1 MNFTL
6 ESIPSQ
12 TGRIAIVTGA
22 NDGIGF
28 ETTLGLLT
36 KSIKVIMAC
45 RDVKKALKAKE
56 RLKVQIPGA
65 EIEVMELNLSSL
77 ASVRAFAASYQKTY
91 HKLDL
96 LINNAGIM
104 IPPFSKTE
112 DGFES
117 QMGVNYFGHFLLTN
131 LLFDLLKKTPGA
143 RVVSLSSIAHKQGRI
158 NFDNLNSETYYNKM
172 ASYSQSKL
180 ACLLF
185 AYQLQKQIDK
195 NGCLVKSVAAHP
207 GVSNTQL
214 FKHQSKLMS
223 FIFTSISSIFMHG
236 VADAAKP
243 SLYAALGEDIKGG
256 DYVGPTG
263 FNEMKGPVGK
273 VRSSPISYDQEVA
286 QKLWTVSEK
295 LTGGAFNV

>member
-1 MNFTL
+1 MNFSL
-6 ESIPSQ
+6 ESLPSQ
-12 TGRIAIVTGA
+12 KGRIAIVTGA

-36 KSIKVIMAC
+36 KSM
-45 RDVKKALKAKE
+45 KAKE
-56 RLKVQIPGA
+56 ILKSQIPTA
-65 EIEVMELNLSSL
+65 EIEVMELDLSSL
-77 ASVRAFAASYQKTY
+77 ASVRAFAAAYQKAY
-91 HKLDL
+91 HQLDL

-104 IPPFSKTE
+104 IPPFNKTE

-117 QMGVNYFGHFLLTN
+117 QMGVNYFSHFLLTN
-131 LLFDLLKKTPGA
+131 LLFDLLERTSGS

-158 NFDNLNSETYYNKM
+158 NFDNLNSENYYNKM

-195 NGCLVKSVAAHP
+195 SGCLVKSVAAHP

-214 FKHQSKLMS
+214 FKHQRKVMS

-236 VADAAKP
+236 VAEAAQP

-256 DYVGPTG
+256 DFVGPTG
-263 FNEMKGPVGK
+263 FFEMKGTVGK
-273 VRSSPISYDQEVA
+273 VRSSPISYDKKVA
-286 QKLWTVSEK
+286 QELWTVSEK
-295 LTGGAFNV
+295 LTAEVFNV